1 MNWVI
6 YQLGSGAKRPVVA
19 DLLAR
24 VALSLSLFLAGLG
37 GASPVVAIPQS
48 SIEIA
53 PQAALNKGTLE
64 RAVVPA
70 KSAVVVDLN
79 TGQTIVEK
87 SSQEAIPMASLTK
100 LMTAYVI
107 MQSHQPQEVI
117 KLGPAVA
124 AVGGESQRLGLQ
136 EGESFTVGDMLKAL
150 LIYSA
155 NDVAVGLA
163 SWDAGT
169 EQAFVDKMNRM
180 AGELGLTRTRYA
192 NASGL
197 DSPGHVSSAADLAKL
212 SQIMLTSPTIQS
224 IVKTTSATIK
234 NQAGKSY
241 LLTNTNQLLIRDSR
255 VKGLKTGYTL
265 AAGQCLIT
273 YAEVDGKRLLTVLL
287 GSPDRF
293 QDSQNLVNLALVT
306 TSLR

>member
-212 SQIMLTSPTIQS
+212 SQIMFTSPTIQS

>member
-1 MNWVI
+1 
-6 YQLGSGAKRPVVA
+6 VA

-212 SQIMLTSPTIQS
+212 SQIMFTSPTIQS